1 MLSLLAT
8 PFLSYKQI
16 STNQRKISTST
27 KKSPLAQIFTRRPTH
42 CCHRLTHTEP
52 SVLCCVNALAH
63 SQSPPLAP
71 GKELVISLLPAA
83 LQWFTNPLIGAIR
96 PISGFERFRL
106 RGKEWSTI
114 EDGCR
119 GKVVHDEHI
128 KDGNWWVKTCDFSAG
143 FLWLQLDQASQNY
156 SQDTLGSWSI
166 AAEKPKVPNK
176 VFHTQHVVHF
186 LLPETVR
193 REKEDTVTQLQ
204 CKMTSHLET
213 EREQCRHWEKLQQLV
228 LPQELFWRGYFVL
241 LISNL
246 RGGAWCWL
254 NSFKILNL
262 LNPLAGSVKHTDLYV
277 ILHLQRAKMPILTLF
292 QNIAT
297 INFFSSSVV
306 QIEKRSKTF
315 LCIFSCIY
323 FFRTKIQ
330 MGCLQIHCF
339 FLCVFHRLVSLMTL
353 AKRWFQMFH
362 LLKSELRSE
371 MGKIFNLCHL
381 QLEVNFAFTIWEL
394 LSRNLCE
401 LSFLDSQTRISLYH
415 CTKWKHFSCE
425 EVFITLTQNFRVT
438 VGINSNITWN
448 N

>member
-1 MLSLLAT
+1 MFGHCCTATLHYHQSYSHNLTQYFVFLLFCFLCLPH
-8 PFLSYKQI
+8 PFFHTIKSPPTKGFL
-16 STNQRKISTST
+16 KISTST

-83 LQWFTNPLIGAIR
+83 APWFTNPLIGAIQ

-128 KDGNWWVKTCDFSAG
+128 KDGNWWLQCRIPLIIGSGFTELFSG
-143 FLWLQLDQASQNY
+143 H
-156 SQDTLGSWSI
+156 TGGWST

-213 EREQCRHWEKLQQLV
+213 EGEQCRHWEKLQ
-228 LPQELFWRGYFVL
+228 
-241 LISNL
+241 
-246 RGGAWCWL
+246 
-254 NSFKILNL
+254 
-262 LNPLAGSVKHTDLYV
+262 
-277 ILHLQRAKMPILTLF
+277 
-292 QNIAT
+292 
-297 INFFSSSVV
+297 
-306 QIEKRSKTF
+306 
-315 LCIFSCIY
+315 
-323 FFRTKIQ
+323 
-330 MGCLQIHCF
+330 
-339 FLCVFHRLVSLMTL
+339 
-353 AKRWFQMFH
+353 
-362 LLKSELRSE
+362 
-371 MGKIFNLCHL
+371 
-381 QLEVNFAFTIWEL
+381 
-394 LSRNLCE
+394 
-401 LSFLDSQTRISLYH
+401 
-415 CTKWKHFSCE
+415 
-425 EVFITLTQNFRVT
+425 
-438 VGINSNITWN
+438 
-448 N
+448 